1 MKIRIRRIAEH
12 PGIGT
17 WGMDDHYIN
26 ANVVR
31 LPKKG
36 ERIQILFDRP
46 DKGSWSTM
54 PIAGVKTH
62 PGVKVYTTESGAEYW
77 IRKGWAK

>member
-1 MKIRIRRIAEH
+1 MKIRIRRVAEH

-26 ANVVR
+26 AGVTR

-36 ERIQILFDRP
+36 ERIQVLFDCLG
-46 DKGSWSTM
+46 KGSWSTT
-54 PIAGVKTH
+54 PVVGVRTL
-62 PGVKVYTTESGAEYW
+62 PGVKVYSTESGAEYW
-77 IRKGWAK
+77 VKKGWAK